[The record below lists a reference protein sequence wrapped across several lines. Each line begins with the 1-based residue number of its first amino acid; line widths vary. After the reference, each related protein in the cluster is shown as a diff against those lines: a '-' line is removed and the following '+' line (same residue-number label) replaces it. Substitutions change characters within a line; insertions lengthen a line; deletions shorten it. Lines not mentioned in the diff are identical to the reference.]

1 MAMNPICSVLAMV
14 LFVGL
19 LDLYAKRRRLEAP
32 TGSLA
37 CDDRLF
43 S

>member
-19 LDLYAKRRRLEAP
+19 LDLYAQTPAP
-32 TGSLA
+32 RGTHGEPGV
-37 CDDRLF
+37 
-43 S
+43 